1 MESDRAVGTSMLAL
15 SVMQPYAEQILLGLK
30 RFEYRSRRTHRR
42 GRVYLYASKTRHD
55 HPTEWDR
62 LGSNIDVQFGR
73 VIGTVEIFDCD
84 WSASENC
91 FRWHLRNPR
100 RLRPTRPR
108 NQPQPVWFYPF
119 S

>member
-1 MESDRAVGTSMLAL
+1 MASDRALIPAL

-30 RFEYRSRRTHRR
+30 RIEYRSRRTHRR
-42 GRVYLYASKTRHD
+42 GSVYLYASKRRHAD
-55 HPTEWDR
+55 PSEWE
-62 LGSNIDVQFGR
+62 LPGASNTDVQFGR
-73 VIGTVEIFDCD
+73 VIGTVEIVDCD
-84 WSASENC
+84 WSPSDNR

-100 RLRPTRPR
+100 RIQPKRPR

>member
-1 MESDRAVGTSMLAL
+1 MEIDRYSIPAL
-15 SVMQPYAEQILLGLK
+15 SVMQPFAEQILLGLK

-42 GRVYLYASKTRHD
+42 GRVYLYASKTRHEN
-55 HPTEWDR
+55 PMEWDR
-62 LGSNIDVQFGR
+62 LGADTCDVTFGR
-73 VIGTVEIFDCD
+73 VIGTVEIIDCD
-84 WSASENC
+84 WSAADNC

-100 RLRPTRPR
+100 RIAPKRPH